1 MSSRLFR
8 IVRASRQGALT
19 LHRSICL
26 NRTVSTKILQNKQF
40 PLTTNYSYSQIRGM
54 CKSANEF
61 ESFNVQDAADF
72 EKRVLESSVP
82 VVVDFHASWCGPCKI
97 LGPRL
102 ESIISQKAGKIALA
116 KIDVD
121 DNTELAMQ
129 FNVNS
134 VPTVLGVKNGKI
146 QDRFVGL
153 KEDDL
158 LNTFVEKLIN

>member
-1 MSSRLFR
+1 MYICFYKRHKMSSRLFR

-40 PLTTNYSYSQIRGM
+40 PLKTNYSYSQIRGM

-97 LGPRL
+97 L
-102 ESIISQKAGKIALA
+102 
-116 KIDVD
+116 
-121 DNTELAMQ
+121 
-129 FNVNS
+129 